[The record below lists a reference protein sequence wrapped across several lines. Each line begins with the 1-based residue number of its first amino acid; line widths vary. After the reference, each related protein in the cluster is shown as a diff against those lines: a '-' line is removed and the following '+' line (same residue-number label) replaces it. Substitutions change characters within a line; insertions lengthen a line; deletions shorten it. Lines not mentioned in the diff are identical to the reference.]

1 MSRDRQPPP
10 QPAPGPEHDPSCQ
23 FYVEPTR
30 FVEGAD
36 ADGQPTIEIVE
47 GSFEQSYRVGD
58 THSTKL
64 FLALC
69 RSRGL
74 LPYRHRR
81 QHAGTICVRATLTD
95 HNALWSHFLELSREL
110 DARLHEVTSAFVK
123 TVATTSK
130 R

>member
-1 MSRDRQPPP
+1 MSSDRQPPP
-10 QPAPGPEHDPSCQ
+10 PPAPGPEHDPSCRH
-23 FYVEPTR
+23 YIEPTR
-30 FVEGAD
+30 FVEGTD
-36 ADGQPTIEIVE
+36 ADGRPTIEIIE

-58 THSTKL
+58 THAIKL
-64 FLALC
+64 FSVLC

-123 TVATTSK
+123 TVETTSK